1 MSIVIS
7 LGPIDLSIDEYLQV
21 GDRLPY
27 APRGRDYHVC
37 SGQNGALY
45 ILEVWDSREAM
56 DAHMERLVPV
66 LHELYGPER
75 FQLDFAI
82 RDVVSTI
89 QRDESFV
96 RP

>member
-1 MSIVIS
+1 MSIVVS
-7 LGPIDLSIDEYLQV
+7 FGPIELSTEEYLQV
-21 GDRLPY
+21 GDRLPD
-27 APRGRDYHVC
+27 APKGRDYHVC
-37 SGQNGALY
+37 SGQDGALY
-45 ILEVWDSREAM
+45 IVEVWDSREAM
-56 DAHMERLVPV
+56 EAHMERLVPV

-89 QRDESFV
+89 QRDESFA